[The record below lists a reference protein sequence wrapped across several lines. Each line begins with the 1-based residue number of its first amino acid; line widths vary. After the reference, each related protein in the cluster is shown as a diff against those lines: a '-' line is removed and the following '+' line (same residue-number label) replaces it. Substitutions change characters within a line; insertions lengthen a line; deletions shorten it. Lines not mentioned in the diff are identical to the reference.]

1 VNLSYVHG
9 VGTTPLIADTI
20 GGALNGAAERWGDR
34 DALVAC
40 HQQLRY
46 SYRELRDEAD
56 RAARA
61 LMAACSA
68 ATASA
73 SGAVTARSG

>member
-1 VNLSYVHG
+1 MNLSYVHG

-46 SYRELRDEAD
+46 S
-56 RAARA
+56 
-61 LMAACSA
+61 
-68 ATASA
+68 
-73 SGAVTARSG
+73 